1 LKNIEE
7 PATVTKHWLKC
18 YEHYTNWTCDFQHG
32 NNGKIEKKQEQKS
45 YEDKECVTYYK
56 NNLKVLSEN

>member
-1 LKNIEE
+1 M
-7 PATVTKHWLKC
+7 TKHWLKC